1 MEFLI
6 QFRLRKATELLQHSN
21 LSVLEIASQSGFN
34 NLSNF
39 NRQFKKYYQ
48 MTPRQYRKK
57 WHLLRHIKTASTIS
71 EAVLFIKNIENYLF
85 LSYLSFYPS
94 HLNQHGQNDIHKSQ
108 HSKLRKSKCP
118 NFSLKKLR
126 RRNRPKISKT
136 MVAKA
141 RINQITKS
149 NQKKM
154 NWYKNMILP
163 NYLVSMTSNES
174 IDNSKNKV

>member
-1 MEFLI
+1 MLMEKKKK
-6 QFRLRKATELLQHSN
+6 QLL
-21 LSVLEIASQSGFN
+21 LDEV
-34 NLSNF
+34 
-39 NRQFKKYYQ
+39 
-48 MTPRQYRKK
+48 
-57 WHLLRHIKTASTIS
+57 
-71 EAVLFIKNIENYLF
+71 VLFIKNIENYLF

-154 NWYKNMILP
+154 N
-163 NYLVSMTSNES
+163 
-174 IDNSKNKV
+174 